1 MKKKILSALL
11 AVCTVFLTACSG
23 AGTISTYTISLNQ
36 MPKNFDP
43 QVATADSELLVLTN
57 VYDGLF
63 EYRNGKIVPNV
74 CESYNI
80 SDDGLTYTFN
90 LRSNSSFFVSKSE
103 QIPVTAADFAFGLER
118 LLTPSTRS
126 PYYEKFSHIADIR
139 VVNDYCLEVEL
150 SKTDNEFLS
159 KLCMPAAYPCNR
171 DFFEKTSGAYGLR
184 VKDMLS
190 NGPFTVN
197 YLADDG
203 SYATL
208 IRVRE
213 DDGGID
219 RIRISLADGESS
231 DTDLY
236 TNDKISGFFA
246 FNQNLSSLDGTVYSY
261 ENSTFNMFVN
271 PESKILK
278 NEKVR
283 RAFSFY
289 CYAME
294 NSGANLQAITQQYS
308 IFTGAMTLGSS
319 NVCDV
324 ISPVRPS
331 YMDKDAKQM
340 LQDGLAELEKMS
352 IGNLSVLIP
361 SDVAYSVI
369 AENINQLWQKN
380 LNAFL
385 AVEFLPS
392 AEIEKRMAT
401 GDFDIAFYSYTPT
414 ENNIL
419 NVIEPFARY
428 DSDIAEC
435 VKNIK
440 ANTGSSK
447 AVQYAEKAQNIILEK
462 ALMAPMCTD
471 SARYIH
477 KSYFA
482 GVEINPFGNIVNL
495 KYAKVK

>member
-1 MKKKILSALL
+1 M
-11 AVCTVFLTACSG
+11 
-23 AGTISTYTISLNQ
+23 
-36 MPKNFDP
+36 
-43 QVATADSELLVLTN
+43 
-57 VYDGLF
+57 
-63 EYRNGKIVPNV
+63 
-74 CESYNI
+74 
-80 SDDGLTYTFN
+80 
-90 LRSNSSFFVSKSE
+90 SK
-103 QIPVTAADFAFGLER
+103 
-118 LLTPSTRS
+118 
-126 PYYEKFSHIADIR
+126 
-139 VVNDYCLEVEL
+139 
-150 SKTDNEFLS
+150 
-159 KLCMPAAYPCNR
+159 
-171 DFFEKTSGAYGLR
+171 
-184 VKDMLS
+184 
-190 NGPFTVN
+190 
-197 YLADDG
+197 
-203 SYATL
+203 
-208 IRVRE
+208 
-213 DDGGID
+213 
-219 RIRISLADGESS
+219 
-231 DTDLY
+231 
-236 TNDKISGFFA
+236 
-246 FNQNLSSLDGTVYSY
+246 
-261 ENSTFNMFVN
+261 
-271 PESKILK
+271 
-278 NEKVR
+278 
-283 RAFSFY
+283 
-289 CYAME
+289 
-294 NSGANLQAITQQYS
+294 
-308 IFTGAMTLGSS
+308 
-319 NVCDV
+319 
-324 ISPVRPS
+324 
-331 YMDKDAKQM
+331 KDAKQM